1 MIKVF
6 DEDTEM
12 KEEIKEGMILI
23 DFFATWC
30 GPCQMI
36 AGELEELSASDDT
49 IKILKIDIDRHPEI
63 AKEYGVM
70 AVPTLLFIKDGDL
83 LERQTGFM
91 PKEKIIEIFK
101 K

>member
-6 DEDTEM
+6 DEDMEM
-12 KEEIKEGMILI
+12 KEEIKGEKVLV

-36 AGELEELSASDDT
+36 AGELEELSLSDDT
-49 IKILKIDIDRHPEI
+49 IKILKIDIDHQQNI

-70 AVPTLLFIKDGDL
+70 VVPTLLFFKNGEL
-83 LERQTGFM
+83 VSRQTGFM
-91 PKEKIIEIFK
+91 PKEKIVEIFEK
-101 K
+101 

>member
-49 IKILKIDIDRHPEI
+49 IKILKIDVDRHPEI

>member
-12 KEEIKEGMILI
+12 KEELKEGMVLV

-91 PKEKIIEIFK
+91 PKEKIVEIFK